1 MTARMSGFLT
11 ARATTTMYQSAPH
24 LSVFEARNYSD
35 KFDIAQELSL
45 DESTVKFHIKM
56 ACLKLGIIPTS
67 AIKLAIYLNC
77 ELFRIGLRELGYL

>member
-1 MTARMSGFLT
+1 MLKSRLN
-11 ARATTTMYQSAPH
+11 
-24 LSVFEARNYSD
+24 EA
-35 KFDIAQELSL
+35 
-45 DESTVKFHIKM
+45 TVKFHIKM

>member
-1 MTARMSGFLT
+1 MLEKA
-11 ARATTTMYQSAPH
+11 ATKSP
-24 LSVFEARNYSD
+24 NYAA
-35 KFDIAQELSL
+35 IWAL
-45 DESTVKFHIKM
+45 TVKFHIKM